1 MTTAELVYERVKLL
15 PEPQVLR
22 VLDFVEQIPLARRLT
37 AVEIMQLPRETRRQL
52 LQERLGKAAGLY
64 ATDPA
69 LKEWVE
75 VVDDYVEYDTAGA
88 K

>member
-22 VLDFVEQIPLARRLT
+22 VLDFVDRIPGTRRLT
-37 AVEIMQLPRETRRQL
+37 AVEIMKLPRETRRQL
-52 LQERLGKAAGLY
+52 LQERLGKAAELY
-64 ATDPA
+64 ATDPG
-69 LKEWVE
+69 LKEWTE
-75 VVDDYVEYDTAGA
+75 VVDDYVEYDEAGT